1 MNDRISESRTRL
13 FDAIKVLLDE
23 GRVSKYI
30 PQQVVSPC
38 IWIERHSWSQT
49 REQNANMIALS
60 WRIVVATD
68 ALDDQAW
75 LDVLSAKV
83 HDAIVRAK
91 FRPLF
96 ADHQSIDIGG
106 SNTTALVVTVDEMVV
121 ATTLCLP
128 DAPTPEPITTRK
140 RVAA

>member
-1 MNDRISESRTRL
+1 MNDRISDSRTRL
-13 FDAIKVLLDE
+13 YGALTPLLDD
-23 GRVSKYI
+23 GRVSKYV
-30 PQQVVSPC
+30 PAQVVSPC

-49 REQNANMIALS
+49 REQNAAMINLS

-68 ALDDQAW
+68 AADDQEW

-83 HDAIVRAK
+83 HDAAVRAH

-106 SNTTALVVTVDEMVV
+106 VNTTALVVTVDEQIAVS
-121 ATTLCLP
+121 TLCLP
-128 DAPTPEPITTRK
+128 DQPTPEPLNRK
-140 RVAA
+140 LVPA

>member
-1 MNDRISESRTRL
+1 MLDRITESRSRL
-13 FDAIKVLLDE
+13 FAALSTLLE
-23 GRVSKYI
+23 AGRVDKYV
-30 PQQVVSPC
+30 PKQVVSPC

-49 REQNANMIALS
+49 REQNASLIALS

-68 ALDDQAW
+68 ATDDQEW

-83 HDAIVRAK
+83 HDAVMRAR

-96 ADHQSIDIGG
+96 ADHQSVDIGG
-106 SNTTALVVTVDEMVV
+106 TNTTVLVVTVDEQIA

-128 DAPTPEPITTRK
+128 DQPTPEPITRK
-140 RVAA
+140 QVAA